1 MARRIPEVRTV
12 VAGGLAHRVLE
23 WGEAS
28 DDAPTVF
35 FVHGF
40 LDCGASFG
48 WLVDEL
54 PAHYHCVAPD
64 LRGHGGTEWVGKGGY
79 YHFFDYVRDLRDLVD
94 RLAGER
100 LVLVGHSMGGGV
112 ASLFAGSWPEALEKL
127 VLIEGLGPA
136 EESYDDGPGRVRRW
150 LRELR
155 NVEGRGPRTFATL
168 EQVAVRLD
176 RLWPSLRPEQTMELA
191 GWMTTEGPEGGFRWS
206 YDPLHRT
213 RTPMVFRPERW
224 APFLQAISCPVL
236 TISGGESWVN
246 WPDLDTRRGN
256 LVDRTHCHIER
267 GSHMLHL
274 DSCDLVGKAIA
285 GHIGV

>member
-1 MARRIPEVRTV
+1 M
-12 VAGGLAHRVLE
+12 VAGGLKHRVLE

-28 DDAPTVF
+28 DDSPTLF

-40 LDCGASFG
+40 LDCGASFS
-48 WLVDEL
+48 WLVDSL
-54 PAHYHCVAPD
+54 PEHYHCVAPD

-94 RLAGER
+94 RLAGPR

-112 ASLFAGSWPEALEKL
+112 ASLFAGSWPEASEKL
-127 VLIEGLGPA
+127 VLLEGLGPA
-136 EESYDDGPGRVRRW
+136 EESYDEGPDRIRRW

-155 NVEGRGPRTFATL
+155 NTEGRGPRTFTSL
-168 EQVAVRLD
+168 EQVAARLS
-176 RLWPSLRPEQTMELA
+176 RLWPSLRPEQTEELA

-224 APFLQAISCPVL
+224 APFLRAISCPTL

-246 WPDLDTRRGN
+246 WPDLDTRRAN
-256 LVDRTHCHIER
+256 LVDRTHCYIEE

-274 DSCDLVGKAIA
+274 DNADVVGMAIL
-285 GHIGV
+285 GHIDIQD